1 MLSLTSLEKI
11 VFYWLKTTIPAGLVC
26 SGRVRSGGRLVGW
39 LDNLEIRLNS
49 AQLEL
54 ELC

>member
-1 MLSLTSLEKI
+1 MAEKHSLQVEIL
-11 VFYWLKTTIPAGLVC
+11 LKKTIPVGSAG
-26 SGRVRSGGRLVGW
+26 SAGW

-54 ELC
+54 ELG